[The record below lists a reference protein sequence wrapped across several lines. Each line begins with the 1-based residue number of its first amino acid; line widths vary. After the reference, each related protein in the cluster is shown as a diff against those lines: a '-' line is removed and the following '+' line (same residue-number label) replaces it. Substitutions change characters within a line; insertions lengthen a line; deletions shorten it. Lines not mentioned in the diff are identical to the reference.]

1 MRAYLFNQKHNLKVE
16 MKVMA
21 VNNHKRK
28 KKAFHIEKPK
38 LFGKI
43 FKNYHHTIIKRK
55 KIIQLDLKLI
65 ILFVTSDPLTLII
78 KQN

>member
-1 MRAYLFNQKHNLKVE
+1 MRAYLNNQKHNLKVE

-28 KKAFHIEKPK
+28 QKAFHIEKPK

-65 ILFVTSDPLTLII
+65 IKFVTLDQLTLIR